1 VAGLNPDED
10 GSAAEPQ
17 PGDGPRYLGDLQT
30 PFRMGRTG
38 WLIVIMLLVAAIS
51 FFIVVV
57 CLGVDTS

>member
-10 GSAAEPQ
+10 GSAAESQ
-17 PGDGPRYLGDLQT
+17 PGDAPQYLADLQT
-30 PFRMGRTG
+30 PFRMGRVG

-51 FFIVVV
+51 FFIIVV